1 LFARI
6 KPSREYAEAPI
17 LKALLDFCA
26 FGFFPMS
33 ERQEDPYATIARKWL
48 ALAERRQQHLIELSA
63 SGRWKLYFSQV
74 ELETE
79 MRKAALT
86 RDQWVRVVRRLC
98 GDMPERL
105 AS

>member
-1 LFARI
+1 
-6 KPSREYAEAPI
+6 
-17 LKALLDFCA
+17 
-26 FGFFPMS
+26 MS
-33 ERQEDPYATIARKWL
+33 ERQEGPYGTIARKWL
-48 ALAERRQQHLIELSA
+48 ALAERRQQYLIELSA

-98 GDMPERL
+98 GDLPERL